1 MFFLPGDI
9 CALTFIIKVVCFKC
23 FIYSEYLY
31 CPRSIRYDANIIQDA
46 TPGDNITCVSF
57 ATDLTE
63 FSSRSRSSYLTHFFT
78 NLQAKSFTRPS
89 NGELSV
95 VTNGHVQNAKLRKHG
110 CKIIKRKSVRKSTRT
125 FKPLTKIISIKPK
138 RNSSSLQNVFLSRN
152 SGAWF
157 CNKPFLHETI
167 SN

>member
-63 FSSRSRSSYLTHFFT
+63 FSSRSRSSYL
-78 NLQAKSFTRPS
+78 
-89 NGELSV
+89 
-95 VTNGHVQNAKLRKHG
+95 
-110 CKIIKRKSVRKSTRT
+110 
-125 FKPLTKIISIKPK
+125 
-138 RNSSSLQNVFLSRN
+138 
-152 SGAWF
+152 
-157 CNKPFLHETI
+157 
-167 SN
+167 